1 MGKTARNLVI
11 ITRDPLGHKVG
22 ACNLLFLIL
31 FTGNI
36 GLINESMKAQNITA
50 QRSLWALLFFG

>member
-50 QRSLWALLFFG
+50 QRSL

>member
-1 MGKTARNLVI
+1 VHEVA
-11 ITRDPLGHKVG
+11 

-36 GLINESMKAQNITA
+36 GLINESVKAHNVTN
-50 QRSLWALLFFG
+50 QRSLWALLSLFLDNLI

>member
-1 MGKTARNLVI
+1 VLVTRN
-11 ITRDPLGHKVG
+11 PLGHKVV

-36 GLINESMKAQNITA
+36 GLINESMTAQNITA
-50 QRSLWALLFFG
+50 QRSL